1 MLIDYHVH
9 TPYCGHAHGQ
19 TIQYIQTAIQK
30 GIAEIC
36 FTDHLGRYYLTKFQ
50 KRRYWDW
57 GMSEQDLP
65 RYYSELSD
73 LREIFGNQISI
84 KIGLE
89 IDYIEGAEE
98 LLLPIIEEYPLD
110 FRIGSIHCIPHFGWK
125 HLSEFQDKATE
136 PVLLEYFRLVQSA
149 LSSKLFHSIAHIDF
163 IWRDTQTFTSNSD
176 LICDQIY
183 KTVKTAVENK
193 TCVEINANGFL
204 WAQAQHTLPI
214 NPFDYFIDQIK
225 RLDALITI
233 GSDAHEPYYVG
244 KSLSPIIQMLLSKG
258 INRVCR
264 FSEGEM
270 YEESL
275 E

>member
-1 MLIDYHVH
+1 
-9 TPYCGHAHGQ
+9 
-19 TIQYIQTAIQK
+19 
-30 GIAEIC
+30 
-36 FTDHLGRYYLTKFQ
+36 
-50 KRRYWDW
+50 
-57 GMSEQDLP
+57 MSEQDLP

-73 LREIFGNQISI
+73 LREIFSNQINI

-98 LLLPIIEEYPLD
+98 LLLPIIEQYALD

-125 HLSEFQDKATE
+125 HISELQNKSSE
-136 PVLLEYFRLVQSA
+136 PILLEYFRLVQAA

-163 IWRDTQTFTSNSD
+163 IWRDTEITSSNID
-176 LICDQIY
+176 IICEQIDEILR
-183 KTVKTAVENK
+183 TAVVNK
-193 TCVEINANGFL
+193 TCVEVNANGFL

-214 NPFDYFIDQIK
+214 NPFDYFIGQIK
-225 RLDALITI
+225 NCGALITI

-264 FSEGEM
+264 FSEGKM
-270 YEESL
+270 CEESL